1 MKKYLLLM
9 GLLIVLVLTGC
20 DTNSSNNNAG
30 VDAGSIPAN
39 AIEISI
45 IYAPEF
51 REAMA
56 KIIPDFNDAYRRG
69 TNPVTGQP
77 LASGERPIYV
87 HGKDGSSGTVM
98 QAIVNAIIAPNSA
111 NVEKPVIFSPSV
123 AHWLALANHL
133 SNRELFNISE
143 ARPSALAP
151 VVIAIWE
158 SRLKAIQNTVGYE
171 DIGWEELLQVLAAE
185 NGWQDFGLPN
195 ARRTVYYGHTDPYVS
210 STGLSTLISE
220 YYAAAR
226 KNGFTGRVLTM
237 DEVTDEAVRDGVRQI
252 ESLIRHYSSRTTEF
266 KNYIAQGPDYLDFVA
281 LEENDLIAINR
292 GLTDYKPPEKLVALY
307 PKEGTFWH
315 EHPMG
320 IVNASWV
327 TQEQQAAA
335 RTFVDYVLLPAQ
347 QEYLMSFGF
356 RPANPDVP
364 LGFPFEEQY
373 GVRVDQ
379 QITVLDVPDPEVI
392 ATIQESWTFVK
403 KQADILLLI
412 DVSGSMGQ
420 ENRLEQAK
428 QAALNFI
435 DRLDA
440 NNRVGLAVFDT
451 NVNIVVPLDNL
462 ETNQSDLRSAINAL
476 QPLGGTALFDA
487 VAMTVQTL
495 NEADESDRIRAVVL
509 LSDGQDT
516 ESTQFDL
523 ATTAS
528 TIEASRNDLNPVI
541 LVPVAYGS
549 DADIRSLS
557 RMASASRTTLLSGD
571 PNNIQNL
578 LNLIGSFF

>member
-1 MKKYLLLM
+1 MKKSLLL
-9 GLLIVLVLTGC
+9 LVVFIALIFTSC
-20 DTNSSNNNAG
+20 DSTSSNNAG
-30 VDAGSIPAN
+30 GSGSIPAN

-51 REAMA
+51 KDAMT
-56 KIIPDFNDAYRRG
+56 KIIPDFNEAYRTG
-69 TNPVTGQP
+69 KNPVTGQN
-77 LASGERPIYV
+77 LASGERPIYIT
-87 HGKDGSSGTVM
+87 GKDGSSGTIM
-98 QAIVNAIIAPNSA
+98 QAIVNAIIAPNSS

-123 AHWLALANHL
+123 MHWLALANHL

-143 ARPSALAP
+143 ARPTALAP
-151 VVIAIWE
+151 VVMAIWE
-158 SRLKAIQNTVGYE
+158 SRLKAIQDTVGYE
-171 DIGWEELLQVLAAE
+171 DIGWEELLMVLEAE
-185 NGWQDFGLPN
+185 NGWQDFGLAG

-226 KNGFTGRVLTM
+226 SNGFTGRVLTM
-237 DEVTDEAVRDGVRQI
+237 NEVTDETVRDGVRQI
-252 ESLIRHYSSRTTEF
+252 EGLIRHYSSRTTEF

-292 GLTDYKPPEKLVALY
+292 GLTEFKPPEQLVALY

-320 IVNASWV
+320 IVNATWV
-327 TQEQQAAA
+327 TAEQQAAA
-335 RTFVDYVLLPAQ
+335 KVFVDYVLLPAQ

-364 LGFPFEEQY
+364 LAFPFETQY

-379 QITVLDVPDPEVI
+379 QINVLDVPDPEVI
-392 ATIQESWTFVK
+392 AAIQESWSFVK

-428 QAALNFI
+428 QAALTFM

-451 NVNIVVPLDNL
+451 TVNTLVPLDNL
-462 ETNQSDLRSAINAL
+462 ETNQTALRNAINGL

-487 VAMTVQTL
+487 VATTVQTL
-495 NEADESDRIRAVVL
+495 NEADDNDRIRAVVL

-516 ESTQFDL
+516 ESAQFDL
-523 ATTAS
+523 ARSANV
-528 TIEASRNDLNPVI
+528 IEASRNDLNPVI
-541 LVPVAYGS
+541 LIPVAYGS
-549 DADIRSLS
+549 DADIRALN

-571 PNNIQNL
+571 PNNIQQL